1 MNYACK
7 SVIGRRRMNEDR
19 CCAVSNARGSILLAV
34 ADGMGG
40 HAAGEV
46 ASEMLIETLRTQAEH
61 FAPLSLTEPALRNA
75 ILEANLSIYRAAED
89 SESCRSMGSTLV
101 CTVIEGN
108 RYLAANIGDSRLYLY
123 SADRLTRITK
133 DHSLVQTFMDE
144 GSITPDEAAVHPL
157 RNVITRAVGT
167 NLTVEPDLFCG
178 ALHEDDMLLLCSD
191 GLHGSLSDMEISAI
205 LSGGGALEPLCDSLI
220 DAASNAGSSDNIS
233 VVLARCTGVQ
243 NI

>member
-7 SVIGRRRMNEDR
+7 SVIGRRRTNEDR

-101 CTVIEGN
+101 CAVIEGN

-167 NLTVEPDLFCG
+167 NLTRICF
-178 ALHEDDMLLLCSD
+178 A
-191 GLHGSLSDMEISAI
+191 
-205 LSGGGALEPLCDSLI
+205 
-220 DAASNAGSSDNIS
+220 
-233 VVLARCTGVQ
+233 ARCTKTICFCFVLTGYTAAYPIWRSPRSCPAAVRWSRCA
-243 NI
+243 IP